1 MYAFAFFMIGLWLA
15 IFSDPLWQY
24 IDKKDRLSQGLSGIL
39 NPLESLDILDKLEHE
54 DPETIFNLSEQLLEQ
69 LKTMKESLEPEVWD
83 GFWADKRGKLKR
95 FYEIVDT
102 KRRVQ
107 RKRLEDL
114 IGLGEKLLTLN
125 ELQDPEIR
133 KSIEGAIHRGKVD
146 LEIDSNMES

>member
-1 MYAFAFFMIGLWLA
+1 MYAFVFFLIGLWLA

-24 IDKKDRLSQGLSGIL
+24 IDKKERLSKGLPGIR
-39 NPLESLDILDKLEHE
+39 NPLESLDILEKLEHE
-54 DPETIFNLSEQLLEQ
+54 EPETIATLSQQLFEQ
-69 LKTMKESLEPEVWD
+69 LKIMKESLEPEVWN
-83 GFWADKRGKLKR
+83 GFWAEKKGNLKR
-95 FYEIVDT
+95 FDEIVNA

-125 ELQDPEIR
+125 EFQDPEIR
-133 KSIEGAIHRGKVD
+133 KSIERAIHRGKLD